1 VGQFARPTA
10 WILIGCLLIAVL
22 GCNSGPPIAPLEANA
37 QDRLYKL
44 FNLYRFYMEKNRKP
58 PATEEELA
66 AFGKNLDAAERE
78 SRNLGNDIDSLFVS
92 PRDKKK
98 FVVRYNLAN
107 LESARALAWEVD
119 GKEGRRFVALTR
131 GNVAEYD
138 QEMFNQYTK

>member
-1 VGQFARPTA
+1 VGQIARPIA
-10 WILIGCLLIAVL
+10 WILIGALLLPTL
-22 GCNSGPPIAPLEANA
+22 GCNSGPPIPPLKANA

-58 PATEEELA
+58 PASEEELA
-66 AFGKNLDAAERE
+66 DFGKKLDASERE

-92 PRDKKK
+92 PRDNKK

-107 LESARALAWEVD
+107 LESAKALAWEAE
-119 GKEGRRFVALTR
+119 GKDGRRFVALTR
-131 GNVAEYD
+131 GNVEEYD

>member
-1 VGQFARPTA
+1 MRFVAPSLV
-10 WILIGCLLIAVL
+10 WILIASLLLASL
-22 GCNSGPPIAPLEANA
+22 GCQSGPPIAPLEANA

-44 FNLYRFYMEKNRKP
+44 FNLYRFYIEKNRKP
-58 PATEEELA
+58 PSSEDELA
-66 AFGKNLDAAERE
+66 AFGKKLDATERE

-107 LESARALAWEVD
+107 LESVKALAWEAEGKD
-119 GKEGRRFVALTR
+119 GRKLVALTR
-131 GNVAEYD
+131 GNVEEYD